1 MTSSTQEPQAQAQVQ
16 SIVPL
21 DKPWFTLKNA
31 KKVAIISLKV
41 AVLGA
46 LLFYQPPLFVAGFAV
61 GFIAKCIASEACSE
75 AANKIQAAIEKRP
88 GLFAVAVIAGTII
101 CPEWLLVGPALMG
114 GFYAGAKL
122 AKLAQKG

>member
-1 MTSSTQEPQAQAQVQ
+1 MANPLIAPQV
-16 SIVPL
+16 VPT

-41 AVLGA
+41 VALGA
-46 LLFYQPPLFVAGFAV
+46 LLLYQPPLFVAGFAV
-61 GFIAKCIASEACSE
+61 GFIAKCITPKGCSK
-75 AANKIQAAIEKRP
+75 AADKIQAAIAKRP
-88 GLFAVAVIAGTII
+88 WLFAAAVIVGTVI

-122 AKLAQKG
+122 AKFSYTG